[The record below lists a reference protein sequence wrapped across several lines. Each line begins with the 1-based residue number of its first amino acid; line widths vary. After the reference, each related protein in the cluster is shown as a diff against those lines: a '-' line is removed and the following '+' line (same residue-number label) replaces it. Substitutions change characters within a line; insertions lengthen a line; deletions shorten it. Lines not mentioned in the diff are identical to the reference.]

1 MLDAVVVGAG
11 PNGLSAAITLA
22 RAGRSVRVLEASETL
37 GGGVRSAALTL
48 PGFVHDVCSA
58 VYPMGVGSPF
68 FRTLP
73 LRAHG
78 VEWVEPELP
87 LAHPLDGGRAAA
99 LHGTLAATAA
109 ALGEDGAA
117 HARIFRDLTAR
128 WQALTPDQR
137 PREGALPATGQAQG
151 PRASLWRAFRPTPA
165 LLRTLFTALRPAGGL
180 ARGAFRTEEAR
191 ALLGGLAAHG
201 VQPLDR
207 MGTGGFALTLG
218 AAAHAV
224 GWPLV
229 RGGAQKLADALAE
242 ILRHHGGSI
251 ELGRPVR
258 ALGELPPA
266 RVVLLDVSPSA
277 LLRLAGAR
285 LSAGYRRA
293 LRRFRRGPAA
303 FKIDYALDGPIPW
316 QAAPCRRAGVVHVG
330 GSLDEIERALDD
342 AWRGVVPARPFVLVA
357 QPSLFDRSR
366 VPAGSDAHT
375 AWAYAH
381 VPLGATADMTDVIEV
396 QLERFA
402 PGFKRRV
409 LARHV
414 LTPATL
420 EAHDAN
426 LEGGDIAGG
435 ACDLRQ
441 LLFRPAFRLVPWATS
456 DPRLFLC
463 SSSTPPGPGVH
474 GLCGHF
480 AARAALRRLGR

>member
-22 RAGRSVRVLEASETL
+22 RAGRSVRLIEAGESL
-37 GGGVRSAALTL
+37 GGGARSAALTL

-68 FRTLP
+68 FRGLP
-73 LRAHG
+73 LQAHG

-87 LAHPLDGGRAAA
+87 LVHPLDGGRAAV
-99 LHGTLAATAA
+99 LHGTLAATMA
-109 ALGEDGAA
+109 ALGEDGPA
-117 HARIFRDLTAR
+117 HARIFGDLTAR

-137 PREGALPATGQAQG
+137 TGADG
-151 PRASLWRAFRPTPA
+151 PTALTRAGASRWRAFRPTPA
-165 LLRTLFTALRPAGGL
+165 LLRTLFTALRSAGAL
-180 ARGAFRTEEAR
+180 ARSAFRTEEAR

-201 VQPLDR
+201 MQPLNKT
-207 MGTGGFALTLG
+207 GTAGFALTLG
-218 AAAHAV
+218 AAGHAV
-224 GWPLV
+224 GWPCI
-229 RGGAQKLADALAE
+229 RGGAQKLADALGE
-242 ILRHHGGSI
+242 ILRHHGGTI
-251 ELGRPVR
+251 ELGRRVR
-258 ALGELPPA
+258 ALGELPAA
-266 RVVLLDVSPSA
+266 RVVLLDVSPAA
-277 LLRLAGAR
+277 LLGLAEGR
-285 LSAGYRRA
+285 LSPRYRRA

-303 FKIDYALDGPIPW
+303 FKIDYALDAPIPW
-316 QAAPCRRAGVVHVG
+316 HATACRRAGVVHLG
-330 GSLDEIERALDD
+330 GPLEQIEQALDQ
-342 AWRGVVPARPFVLVA
+342 AWRGVAPAQPFVLVA

-366 VPAGSDAHT
+366 VPAGSEAHT

-381 VPLGATADMTDVIEV
+381 VPLGSTTDMTEAIEG

-409 LARHV
+409 RARHV
-414 LTPATL
+414 LDPAAL

-441 LLFRPAFRLVPWATS
+441 LLFRPAFRLIPWATS

-474 GLCGHF
+474 GLCGHL

>member
-22 RAGRSVRVLEASETL
+22 RAGRSVLVIEASEEV

-58 VYPMGVGSPF
+58 VYPMGAGSPF
-68 FRTLP
+68 FRGLP

-78 VEWVEPELP
+78 VEWLEPDLP
-87 LAHPLDGGRAAA
+87 LAHPLDGGQAAV
-99 LHGTLAATAA
+99 LHGSLAATVE

-117 HARIFRDLTAR
+117 HARLFRDLTAR

-137 PREGALPATGQAQG
+137 RHGDQDHDDAAGPGAWSP
-151 PRASLWRAFRPTPA
+151 WRALRPTPA
-165 LLRTLFTALRPAGGL
+165 LLRTLLTALRPADAL
-180 ARGAFRTEEAR
+180 ARSAFRTEPAR

-201 VQPLDR
+201 VQPLSKP
-207 MGTGGFALTLG
+207 GTGAFALTLG

-224 GWPLV
+224 GWPMV
-229 RGGAQKLADALAE
+229 RGGAQRLAGALAK
-242 ILRHHGGSI
+242 ILGGHGGTI
-251 ELGRPVR
+251 ELGRSVR
-258 ALGELPPA
+258 GLSELPPA

-277 LLRLAGAR
+277 LLRLAGER
-285 LSAGYRRA
+285 LTPRYRRA

-316 QAAPCRRAGVVHVG
+316 AAAACRRAGVVHVCG
-330 GSLDEIERALDD
+330 PLDEIERALND
-342 AWRGVVPARPFVLVA
+342 AWRGVAPARPFVLVA

-366 VPAGSDAHT
+366 VPTGSAAHT

-381 VPLGATADMTDVIEV
+381 VPLGTTIDMTDVIEA

-402 PGFKRRV
+402 PGFKRHV

-414 LTPATL
+414 LTPGGL

-441 LLFRPAFRLVPWATS
+441 LLFRPAFRLVPWTTP
-456 DPRLFLC
+456 DPALFLC

-474 GLCGHF
+474 GLCGHL
-480 AARAALRRLGR
+480 AARAALRRLGG